1 MVHTWLLA
9 AEERK
14 ASHVVL
20 LDYRKAFDHVDHTVL
35 VTKCK
40 HFDLPNFI
48 IRWLCAFLSNRY
60 QRVRL
65 GQELSDWVSLKGSVP
80 QGSWLGPLLFIILIN
95 DLRLPC
101 AVHKYMDDTTITTQV
116 QKGSVGPMQTLI
128 DQTVSWSSANKM
140 IPNIDKTKDMIISF
154 LKQPMDIPPVTIE
167 GIDLE
172 RVSSV
177 KLLGIIINNKLTW
190 TENTTYICSKAS
202 KRLYHLKQLR
212 RAGLSGG
219 DLLMFYGSVIRP
231 VIEYACPVW
240 HSSLT
245 VADSAKIES
254 IQRRAMR
261 IIDPSLCYDAACD
274 KHHLDK
280 ISDRREN
287 LSMRFFFFFF

>member
-1 MVHTWLLA
+1 MLYLIFNKLDSNQYGGLKGSSTTHALVDMVHTWLLA

-40 HFDLPNFI
+40 HFDLPKFI
-48 IRWLCAFLSNRY
+48 IRWLCAFLSNRS

-65 GQELSDWVSLKGSVP
+65 GQELSVWVSLKGSVP

-101 AVHKYMDDTTITTQV
+101 AVHKYMDDTTLTTQV

-190 TENTTYICSKAS
+190 TENTHIFVPKPRSDYTISNSYVGMGSPVGTCS
-202 KRLYHLKQLR
+202 
-212 RAGLSGG
+212 
-219 DLLMFYGSVIRP
+219 
-231 VIEYACPVW
+231 C
-240 HSSLT
+240 
-245 VADSAKIES
+245 
-254 IQRRAMR
+254 
-261 IIDPSLCYDAACD
+261 
-274 KHHLDK
+274 
-280 ISDRREN
+280 
-287 LSMRFFFFFF
+287 SMVP